1 MASLGRLTAPHTLG
15 FCSDSTHPIPTIPD
29 LLLLHSVPRAQDPAI
44 FLGSSSQISHQSQ
57 QPIDSVLQMLP
68 NRPEA
73 QQRLKTLNFLLIGRF
88 CLQAVTV
95 YELYNSEKVTKPPF
109 GSFFLS
115 EKFGIIVVHSP

>member
-1 MASLGRLTAPHTLG
+1 MGSRRYSRSDGEFDISLEI
-15 FCSDSTHPIPTIPD
+15 SNS
-29 LLLLHSVPRAQDPAI
+29 LL
-44 FLGSSSQISHQSQ
+44 FLEDKYNIVERIQ
-57 QPIDSVLQMLP
+57 
-68 NRPEA
+68 
-73 QQRLKTLNFLLIGRF
+73 TLNFLLIGRF